1 MGGGHYNIPEAL
13 QMQNIDMNLYRK
25 GMAEDSVKA
34 IKREN
39 AERGDLS
46 MLLTDLLIANF
57 DVVNAA
63 RDQASREAGKR
74 YFRTMDVVH
83 TELSVS
89 EN

>member
-1 MGGGHYNIPEAL
+1 
-13 QMQNIDMNLYRK
+13 MNVSLKMEK
-25 GMAEDSVKA
+25 GFQ
-34 IKREN
+34 R
-39 AERGDLS
+39 LS

-74 YFRTMDVVH
+74 YFRTMDEH
-83 TELSVS
+83 TELPFS